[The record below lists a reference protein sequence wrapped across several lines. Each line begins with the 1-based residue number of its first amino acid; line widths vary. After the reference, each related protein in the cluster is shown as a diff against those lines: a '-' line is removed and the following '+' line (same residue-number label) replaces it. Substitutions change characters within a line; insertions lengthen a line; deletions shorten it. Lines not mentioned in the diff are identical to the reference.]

1 MSLTGPLAANGK
13 MSLVAMQVWEADIN
27 AQGGLLGRPVKLVYY
42 DDQSKPAEVPAIY
55 SKLLDIDKVDLIVS
69 GYASTQIAAAMP
81 IAIGRNKLFVSLF
94 GTGIND
100 TFKYDKYF
108 AMIPNGPTPKPAF
121 TRGFFKVAEAQNPK
135 PETIALA
142 YADAEFGQNACEGA
156 RENAKASGFKIVYD
170 KSYPPATVDFSPIV
184 RAIQARNPDLLVIC
198 SYPLDTVGMIK
209 TINEIG
215 FKPKMW
221 GGAMVGLQATAFKT
235 QLGPLL
241 NGVVNFETWLP
252 VKSMEFP
259 GSMELLK
266 KYQERAGAAGTDPLG
281 YYMPVWAYADLQV
294 LGQAIAATKSL
305 NDDVL
310 AAYMHE
316 AHVQHRG
323 RRGEIRADRRM
334 DGGADARRPISEHQ
348 GQQRRRLPR
357 HQNGSDRLSAA
368 VQKRRGDLSVP
379 ECDSKIEPAP
389 LRQTS
394 PACEG
399 RRHDL
404 QKTAECGRFA
414 ALFQNRHCCD
424 VAPLFGRL
432 SPCRRLDWS
441 QPRGLLTKERAL
453 NMKSYILAAALAA
466 ATFAVPMAAQAQ
478 SIPEGIVHGGSV
490 GMNTAGPV
498 GAVVGGALG
507 GVVGGFEGLFGIR
520 PINASYSDGQPHG
533 PYHHGVRHT
542 YRRVHRKPAAT

>member
-1 MSLTGPLAANGK
+1 MSVKSPTPKPARLACIAAAALSLLVAAVPAKAEEPIKIGLGMSLTGPLAANGK

-94 GTGIND
+94 GTGVND

-156 RENAKASGFKIVYD
+156 RENAKASEFKIVYD
-170 KSYPPATVDFSPIV
+170 KSYPPSTVDFSPIV

-215 FKPKMW
+215 FRPKMW

-235 QLGPLL
+235 QLGPML

-305 NDDVL
+305 KDDVL
-310 AAYMHE
+310 ATYMHE
-316 AHVQHRG
+316 HTFSTVV
-323 RRGEIRADRRM
+323 GEVKFGPSGEWTEERT
-334 DGGADARRPISEHQ
+334 
-348 GQQRRRLPR
+348 L
-357 HQNGSDRLSAA
+357 AA
-368 VQKRRGDLSVP
+368 Q
-379 ECDSKIEPAP
+379 
-389 LRQTS
+389 
-394 PACEG
+394 
-399 RRHDL
+399 
-404 QKTAECGRFA
+404 
-414 ALFQNRHCCD
+414 FQNIKGNSIDEFRD
-424 VAPLFGRL
+424 
-432 SPCRRLDWS
+432 
-441 QPRGLLTKERAL
+441 TKTEVIVYPPQF
-453 NMKSYILAAALAA
+453 KSGEAIYPYA
-466 ATFAVPMAAQAQ
+466 
-478 SIPEGIVHGGSV
+478 
-490 GMNTAGPV
+490 
-498 GAVVGGALG
+498 
-507 GVVGGFEGLFGIR
+507 
-520 PINASYSDGQPHG
+520 NAIA
-533 PYHHGVRHT
+533 
-542 YRRVHRKPAAT
+542 K